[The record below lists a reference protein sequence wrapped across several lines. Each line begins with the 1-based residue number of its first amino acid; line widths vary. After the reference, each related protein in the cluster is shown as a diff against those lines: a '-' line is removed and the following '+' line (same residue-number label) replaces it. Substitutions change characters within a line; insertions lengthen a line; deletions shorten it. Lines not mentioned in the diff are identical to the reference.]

1 MHAES
6 KSSNH
11 PINVQRRLKILLPF
25 VCIHAQHSNINRLG
39 VHTHTR
45 AHTQRIWVH
54 EHRYSQRSCRCRWCR
69 TRRAGSTP
77 PASA

>member
-25 VCIHAQHSNINRLG
+25 VCIHAQHSAL
-39 VHTHTR
+39 TLTD
-45 AHTQRIWVH
+45 
-54 EHRYSQRSCRCRWCR
+54 
-69 TRRAGSTP
+69 
-77 PASA
+77 